1 MFKQVKSALFWY
13 YLYKFRK
20 RAIFIF
26 FLLLVALFSGFI
38 YGDVVEYLKLTQNIE
53 YLKYVL
59 ILKWFIII
67 FNSLLSIYLI
77 LTLFKNSEIQ
87 EKSSVKK
94 DKVETKNSFT
104 QRETELLHK
113 KKLINK
119 AENIIKNRYKLFFL
133 FKTKNNSLNSS

>member
-1 MFKQVKSALFWY
+1 MFKQMKSALFWY

-59 ILKWFIII
+59 VLKWFIII

-77 LTLFKNSEIQ
+77 LTLFKNSENQ

-104 QRETELLHK
+104 QRETQLLHK

-119 AENIIKNRYKLFFL
+119 AENIIKN
-133 FKTKNNSLNSS
+133 KN

>member
-1 MFKQVKSALFWY
+1 MFKQMKSALFWY

-77 LTLFKNSEIQ
+77 LTLFKNSENQ

-94 DKVETKNSFT
+94 DKVETKNSFN

-119 AENIIKNRYKLFFL
+119 AENIIKNR
-133 FKTKNNSLNSS
+133 

>member
-1 MFKQVKSALFWY
+1 MFKQMKSALFWY

-59 ILKWFIII
+59 VLKWFIII

-77 LTLFKNSEIQ
+77 LTLFKNSENQ
-87 EKSSVKK
+87 EKSSVKN

-119 AENIIKNRYKLFFL
+119 AENIIKNR
-133 FKTKNNSLNSS
+133 

>member
-1 MFKQVKSALFWY
+1 MFKQMKSALFWF
-13 YLYKFRK
+13 YLYKIRK

-38 YGDVVEYLKLTQNIE
+38 YGDFVEYLKLTQNIE

-59 ILKWFIII
+59 VLKWFIII

-77 LTLFKNSEIQ
+77 LTLFKNSENQ

-119 AENIIKNRYKLFFL
+119 AENIIKNR
-133 FKTKNNSLNSS
+133 

>member
-1 MFKQVKSALFWY
+1 MFKQMKSALFWY

-59 ILKWFIII
+59 ALKWFIII

-94 DKVETKNSFT
+94 DKVETKNSFN

-119 AENIIKNRYKLFFL
+119 AENIIKN
-133 FKTKNNSLNSS
+133 KN

>member
-113 KKLINK
+113 KKLINR
-119 AENIIKNRYKLFFL
+119 AENIIKNR
-133 FKTKNNSLNSS
+133 

>member
-1 MFKQVKSALFWY
+1 MFKQMKSALFWY

-38 YGDVVEYLKLTQNIE
+38 YGDIVEYLKLTQNIE

-59 ILKWFIII
+59 VLKWFIII

-119 AENIIKNRYKLFFL
+119 AENIIKNR
-133 FKTKNNSLNSS
+133 

>member
-1 MFKQVKSALFWY
+1 MFKQMKSALFWY

-59 ILKWFIII
+59 ALKWFIII
-67 FNSLLSIYLI
+67 FNFLLSIYLI
-77 LTLFKNSEIQ
+77 LTLFKNSENQ

-119 AENIIKNRYKLFFL
+119 AENIIKN
-133 FKTKNNSLNSS
+133 KN

>member
-59 ILKWFIII
+59 ALKWFIII

-77 LTLFKNSEIQ
+77 LTLFKNSENQ

-94 DKVETKNSFT
+94 EKFETKNSFT

-119 AENIIKNRYKLFFL
+119 AENIIKN
-133 FKTKNNSLNSS
+133 KNWFINFVLK

>member
-1 MFKQVKSALFWY
+1 MFKQMKSALFWY

-38 YGDVVEYLKLTQNIE
+38 YGDIVEYLKLTQNIE

-59 ILKWFIII
+59 ALKWFIII

-77 LTLFKNSEIQ
+77 LTLFKNSENQ

-119 AENIIKNRYKLFFL
+119 AENIIKNR
-133 FKTKNNSLNSS
+133 

>member
-1 MFKQVKSALFWY
+1 MKSALFWY

-59 ILKWFIII
+59 ALKWFIII

-113 KKLINK
+113 KKLTNK
-119 AENIIKNRYKLFFL
+119 AENIIKNR
-133 FKTKNNSLNSS
+133 

>member
-77 LTLFKNSEIQ
+77 LTLFKNSTND
-87 EKSSVKK
+87 EKSNIKK
-94 DKVETKNSFT
+94 EKFETKNSFT

-119 AENIIKNRYKLFFL
+119 AENIIKN
-133 FKTKNNSLNSS
+133 KN

>member
-59 ILKWFIII
+59 VLKWFIII

-77 LTLFKNSEIQ
+77 LTLFKNSENQ

-119 AENIIKNRYKLFFL
+119 AENIIKN
-133 FKTKNNSLNSS
+133 KN

>member
-59 ILKWFIII
+59 ALKWFIII

-119 AENIIKNRYKLFFL
+119 AENIIKN
-133 FKTKNNSLNSS
+133 N

>member
-1 MFKQVKSALFWY
+1 MKSAFFWY

-38 YGDVVEYLKLTQNIE
+38 YGDVVEYLKLTENIE

-59 ILKWFIII
+59 VLKWFIII

-77 LTLFKNSEIQ
+77 LTLFKNSENQ

-104 QRETELLHK
+104 RRETEFLHK

-119 AENIIKNRYKLFFL
+119 AENIIKNR
-133 FKTKNNSLNSS
+133 

>member
-1 MFKQVKSALFWY
+1 MFKQMKSALFWY

-119 AENIIKNRYKLFFL
+119 AENIIKN
-133 FKTKNNSLNSS
+133 KNWFINFVLK

>member
-77 LTLFKNSEIQ
+77 LTLFKNSENQ
-87 EKSSVKK
+87 EKCSVKK

-119 AENIIKNRYKLFFL
+119 SENIIKNR
-133 FKTKNNSLNSS
+133 

>member
-1 MFKQVKSALFWY
+1 MFKQMKSALFWY

-59 ILKWFIII
+59 VLKWFIII

-77 LTLFKNSEIQ
+77 LTLFKNSENQ

-119 AENIIKNRYKLFFL
+119 AENIIKN
-133 FKTKNNSLNSS
+133 KN

>member
-38 YGDVVEYLKLTQNIE
+38 YGDVVEYLKLTQNIG

-59 ILKWFIII
+59 ALKWFIII

-119 AENIIKNRYKLFFL
+119 AENIIKNR
-133 FKTKNNSLNSS
+133 

>member
-1 MFKQVKSALFWY
+1 MFKQMKSALFWY

-38 YGDVVEYLKLTQNIE
+38 YGDVVEYLKLTQNIG

-59 ILKWFIII
+59 VLKWFIII

-77 LTLFKNSEIQ
+77 LTLFKNSENQ

-119 AENIIKNRYKLFFL
+119 AENIIKNR
-133 FKTKNNSLNSS
+133 

>member
-59 ILKWFIII
+59 ALKWFIII
-67 FNSLLSIYLI
+67 FNFLLSIYLI
-77 LTLFKNSEIQ
+77 LTLFKNSTND
-87 EKSSVKK
+87 EKSNIKK
-94 DKVETKNSFT
+94 EKFETKNSFT

-119 AENIIKNRYKLFFL
+119 AENIIKN
-133 FKTKNNSLNSS
+133 KN

>member
-1 MFKQVKSALFWY
+1 MFKQMKSALFWY

-59 ILKWFIII
+59 ILKLFIII

-119 AENIIKNRYKLFFL
+119 AENIIKNR
-133 FKTKNNSLNSS
+133 

>member
-1 MFKQVKSALFWY
+1 MFKQMKSALFWY

-38 YGDVVEYLKLTQNIE
+38 YGDVVEYLKLIQNIE

-59 ILKWFIII
+59 VLKWFIII

-119 AENIIKNRYKLFFL
+119 AENIIKNRIG
-133 FKTKNNSLNSS
+133 

>member
-1 MFKQVKSALFWY
+1 MFKQMKSALFWY

-59 ILKWFIII
+59 ALKWFIII

-104 QRETELLHK
+104 QRETEFLHK

-119 AENIIKNRYKLFFL
+119 AENTIKNR
-133 FKTKNNSLNSS
+133 

>member
-26 FLLLVALFSGFI
+26 FLILVALFSGFI

-59 ILKWFIII
+59 ALKWFIII

-119 AENIIKNRYKLFFL
+119 AENIIKN
-133 FKTKNNSLNSS
+133 KN

>member
-1 MFKQVKSALFWY
+1 MFKQMKSALFWY

-38 YGDVVEYLKLTQNIE
+38 YGDVVEYLKLTQNIG

-59 ILKWFIII
+59 ALKWFIII

-94 DKVETKNSFT
+94 DKVEIKPVTKGKEVT
-104 QRETELLHK
+104 QTEYNDIVK
-113 KKLINK
+113 KKV
-119 AENIIKNRYKLFFL
+119 EEMQEM
-133 FKTKNNSLNSS
+133 NSGPGGQQRGGFRMSR

>member
-1 MFKQVKSALFWY
+1 MFKQMKSALFWY

-38 YGDVVEYLKLTQNIE
+38 YDDVVEYLKLTQNIE

-59 ILKWFIII
+59 VLKWFIII

-94 DKVETKNSFT
+94 IKLKLKIVLLKEKLSFYIRKN
-104 QRETELLHK
+104 L
-113 KKLINK
+113 
-119 AENIIKNRYKLFFL
+119 
-133 FKTKNNSLNSS
+133 

>member
-1 MFKQVKSALFWY
+1 MFKQMKSALFWY

-59 ILKWFIII
+59 ALKWFIII

-94 DKVETKNSFT
+94 DKVETKNSFN

-119 AENIIKNRYKLFFL
+119 AENIIKNR
-133 FKTKNNSLNSS
+133 

>member
-1 MFKQVKSALFWY
+1 MFKQMKSALFWY

-59 ILKWFIII
+59 ALKWFIII
-67 FNSLLSIYLI
+67 FSSLLSIYLI

-119 AENIIKNRYKLFFL
+119 AENIIKNR
-133 FKTKNNSLNSS
+133 

>member
-1 MFKQVKSALFWY
+1 MFKQMKSALFWY

-59 ILKWFIII
+59 ALKWFIII

-77 LTLFKNSEIQ
+77 LTLFKNSENQ

-94 DKVETKNSFT
+94 EKFETKNSFT

-119 AENIIKNRYKLFFL
+119 AENIIKN
-133 FKTKNNSLNSS
+133 KN

>member
-1 MFKQVKSALFWY
+1 MFKQMKSALFWY

-26 FLLLVALFSGFI
+26 FLLLVALFAGFI
-38 YGDVVEYLKLTQNIE
+38 YGDVVEYLKLTQNIG

-59 ILKWFIII
+59 ALKWFIII

-77 LTLFKNSEIQ
+77 LTLFKNSENQ

-119 AENIIKNRYKLFFL
+119 AENIIKNR
-133 FKTKNNSLNSS
+133 

>member
-1 MFKQVKSALFWY
+1 MFKQMKSALFWY

-26 FLLLVALFSGFI
+26 FLILVALFSGFI

-59 ILKWFIII
+59 VLKWFIII

-119 AENIIKNRYKLFFL
+119 AENIIKNR
-133 FKTKNNSLNSS
+133 

>member
-59 ILKWFIII
+59 VLKWFIII

-119 AENIIKNRYKLFFL
+119 AENIIKN
-133 FKTKNNSLNSS
+133 KNWFINFVLK

>member
-1 MFKQVKSALFWY
+1 M
-13 YLYKFRK
+13 
-20 RAIFIF
+20 
-26 FLLLVALFSGFI
+26 ALFSGFI

-59 ILKWFIII
+59 ALKWFIII

-77 LTLFKNSEIQ
+77 LTLFKNSENQ

-119 AENIIKNRYKLFFL
+119 AENIIKNR
-133 FKTKNNSLNSS
+133 

>member
-59 ILKWFIII
+59 ALKWFIII

-77 LTLFKNSEIQ
+77 LKLFKNSEIQ

-94 DKVETKNSFT
+94 DKVESKNSFT

-119 AENIIKNRYKLFFL
+119 AENIIKN
-133 FKTKNNSLNSS
+133 KN